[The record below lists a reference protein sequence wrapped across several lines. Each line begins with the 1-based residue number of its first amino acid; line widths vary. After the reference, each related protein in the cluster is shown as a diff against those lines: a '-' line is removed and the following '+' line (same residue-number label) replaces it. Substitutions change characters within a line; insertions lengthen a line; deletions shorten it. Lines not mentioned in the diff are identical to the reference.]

1 MQRIERAVC
10 ALVLAVLLR
19 ALRALMRRDS
29 RVRQAMLAYP
39 EGHSFRLA
47 AGMNPRDP
55 VLAFSRQ
62 GQTLARRAPQQAA
75 DLSIYFKSTEDAF
88 RVLTGQ
94 LGIGA
99 AYAQHRFFLRG
110 NPNEAMGLVGALEIA
125 EAYLFPGF
133 WARRLMR
140 RLPEKQC
147 PAAMIYGGL
156 FTPGRE

>member
-1 MQRIERAVC
+1 MRRIERTVNAV
-10 ALVLAVLLR
+10 VLAALLR

-29 RVRQAMLAYP
+29 RVRWAMLAYP
-39 EGHSFRLA
+39 EGYSFRLA
-47 AGMNPRDP
+47 AGMDAQDP
-55 VLAFSRQ
+55 VLAFSRR
-62 GQTLARRAPQQAA
+62 GQTLARRAPEQAA
-75 DLSIYFKSTEDAF
+75 ELSICFKSAEDAF

-110 NPNEAMGLVGALEIA
+110 NPNEAMGLVGALELT

-147 PAAMIYGGL
+147 SALIIYGGL
-156 FTPGRE
+156 FSPGKE